1 MEQFSWWLK
10 RMKGHIFARGRM
22 HKMHL
27 FIPDEEYLPGYV
39 WASPAGNYFL
49 YLGNDWFYKMDIKD
63 EL

>member
-1 MEQFSWWLK
+1 MYAHL
-10 RMKGHIFARGRM
+10 FARDRM

-27 FIPDEEYLPGYV
+27 FIPDTEYLPGYV
-39 WASPAGNYFL
+39 WASPRGHYFL